1 MRPRLLLILASALI
15 VALPAGASAEE
26 PSKDQKDSTLP
37 LKADGKDLKDG
48 DKEKKDGDK
57 EKKDGKDEL
66 YAQLAQLP
74 AGVCKKELGKDKQ
87 GRIQAI
93 LVVGRATIS
102 TSLGKAR
109 GIELA
114 QQRAINS
121 AKIKFMQWLKEDVT
135 VRQGQEDETV
145 ILTEGAEEDG
155 KDDAK
160 RESGKAIEKNTTK
173 FETVSKGLVRG
184 LQVVYFEQQG
194 KEKTYVVIMKW
205 STKNAAEAARIDK
218 ELNNPGDK
226 PGDKETKKPTPKR
239 KPEDKTIPDKK
250 GKVPDDD

>member
-1 MRPRLLLILASALI
+1 MKPRLLLILTAVLL
-15 VALPAGASAEE
+15 VALPAGASAEKK
-26 PSKDQKDSTLP
+26 SKETKDSTPP
-37 LKADGKDLKDG
+37 LNAADKDRKDG
-48 DKEKKDGDK
+48 DKDKKDS
-57 EKKDGKDEL
+57 KDEL

-74 AGVCKKELGKDKQ
+74 AGVCKKEIGKDKQ

-93 LVVGRATIS
+93 LIVGKSPIS
-102 TSLGKAR
+102 TTLGKAR

-121 AKIKFMQWLKEDVT
+121 AKIKFVQWLKEDVT

-155 KDDAK
+155 KEDAK

-173 FETVSKGLVRG
+173 FESVSKSLVRG
-184 LQVVYFEQQG
+184 LQIVYFEQQG
-194 KEKTYVVIMKW
+194 KEKNYVVIMKW
-205 STKNAAEAARIDK
+205 SVKNAAEAARIDK
-218 ELNNPGDK
+218 ELNDPGDK
-226 PGDKETKKPTPKR
+226 PGDKETKKSPPKR
-239 KPEDKTIPDKK
+239 KPDDKTIPDKK